1 MKHAGVLRGC
11 GILLLLVSGVGCAS
25 KSGATPKSAEPASV
39 VVPEAPVKGH
49 WTTLPPET
57 GSHIPRRVW
66 VNEDGTIAATP
77 GGSPVERY
85 DPRVM
90 QEWQRRGLTQG
101 STGD

>member
-1 MKHAGVLRGC
+1 MKHAAVLSGC

-25 KSGATPKSAEPASV
+25 KSGAAAKSAEPAAA
-39 VVPEAPVKGH
+39 VPAAQAKGH

-77 GGSPVERY
+77 GGPAVDTY
-85 DPRVM
+85 DPSVM
-90 QEWQRRGLTQG
+90 QEWQRRGSFHG
-101 STGD
+101 RTGD